1 MTQANTTPVSAL
13 PSGRIDVH
21 CHLLPG
27 IDDGCQNLDETFQCI
42 EQLKAAGYI
51 GSILT
56 PHMWIGQYPKNTP
69 ENVQR
74 WARDLREQLRLAKVG
89 YHLWVGGELRLCK
102 KVIKWCQ
109 KHGVPTVAE
118 SNCVLVD
125 FWEQSWPRFADKA
138 FDWLIEEGYQPI
150 LAHPERIQFNDKLE
164 ANLKQVQAR
173 GVMLQGNLRCMTG
186 EEGFFP
192 DKLVRQLLE
201 EKRYALLALDAHGPY
216 DLQGRLDGIK
226 FVEDEFGADVVKQM
240 LETAPRELLIE
251 SPKPPPDR
259 SNDEAGGS
267 GVI

>member
-1 MTQANTTPVSAL
+1 
-13 PSGRIDVH
+13 
-21 CHLLPG
+21 
-27 IDDGCQNLDETFQCI
+27 
-42 EQLKAAGYI
+42 
-51 GSILT
+51 
-56 PHMWIGQYPKNTP
+56 
-69 ENVQR
+69 
-74 WARDLREQLRLAKVG
+74 
-89 YHLWVGGELRLCK
+89 
-102 KVIKWCQ
+102 
-109 KHGVPTVAE
+109 
-118 SNCVLVD
+118 
-125 FWEQSWPRFADKA
+125 
-138 FDWLIEEGYQPI
+138 
-150 LAHPERIQFNDKLE
+150 
-164 ANLKQVQAR
+164 
-173 GVMLQGNLRCMTG
+173 MTG